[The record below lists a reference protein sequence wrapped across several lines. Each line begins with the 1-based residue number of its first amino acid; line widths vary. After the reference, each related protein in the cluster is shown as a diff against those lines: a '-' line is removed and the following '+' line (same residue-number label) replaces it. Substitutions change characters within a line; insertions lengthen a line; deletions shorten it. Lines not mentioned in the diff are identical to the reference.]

1 MALENGQGH
10 APPSWFVSPGE
21 QDFFAWLALALA
33 ALAVYGIFYLYA
45 KFDKWAEHRSKGTPL
60 AKTIP
65 TMLAIALL
73 YEIFPLGHFN
83 ILLPIAAILIALMAD
98 WSHYRF
104 GPKEDAEVDPPH
116 GVPSPV
122 AVQGTAERVRPEDTG
137 TISEVT
143 DTEGPAGNGD
153 PSQATEDAPAT
164 ETSEPA
170 GERKPATGETQS
182 A

>member
-104 GPKEDAEVDPPH
+104 GPKEEPDAGPPEAALA
-116 GVPSPV
+116 PV
-122 AVQGTAERVRPEDTG
+122 AVQGTTGHVEAEDVGTVSGGAETGDAARNEDR
-137 TISEVT
+137 
-143 DTEGPAGNGD
+143 
-153 PSQATEDAPAT
+153 SQASDSAP
-164 ETSEPA
+164 PA
-170 GERKPATGETQS
+170 QEAGPEEERKPASGETQS